1 MEQNNLGEDLQSAY
15 RPNHSTET
23 ALLKVKND
31 ILHAIG
37 NKMVAFVVLLDLSA
51 AFDCVDHPILLQRM
65 SDTFGIMGTAKC
77 WFASYLSGRTSR
89 CKVTCEL
96 SEPQTLKYGV
106 PQGSVVGPQLFNMY
120 TKPLSDI
127 IRLHKGVQ
135 FHSYADD
142 VQLYIFADPRQADS
156 MSQALHSLS
165 ACMEDTLAWM
175 QQNMLKLNCDKTEF
189 LVVSTPQLQRIVAN
203 SSLTFAGTTIH
214 PTASAM
220 SLGVEFD
227 ATLKMDRQ
235 VSAMCKGHYH
245 LSNIAR
251 IRPYI
256 SKEACEHACRAVALS
271 RLDYANSVL
280 FGASNSQ
287 IQRLQCVQNRAAKLI
302 FNARKRDHVTP
313 LLQHLHWLPVRK
325 RILFKILTITY
336 KCLHNQAPT
345 YLSALLST
353 HHSARPGLR
362 STTDSTILHVPR
374 TYTVT
379 DDNAFQSYAPRLW
392 NQLPRNIRTATSL
405 EVFKKLLK
413 TFLFD

>member
-1 MEQNNLGEDLQSAY
+1 MEY
-15 RPNHSTET
+15 
-23 ALLKVKND
+23 
-31 ILHAIG
+31 
-37 NKMVAFVVLLDLSA
+37 
-51 AFDCVDHPILLQRM
+51 
-65 SDTFGIMGTAKC
+65 
-77 WFASYLSGRTSR
+77 
-89 CKVTCEL
+89 
-96 SEPQTLKYGV
+96 
-106 PQGSVVGPQLFNMY
+106 
-120 TKPLSDI
+120 
-127 IRLHKGVQ
+127 
-135 FHSYADD
+135 
-142 VQLYIFADPRQADS
+142 
-156 MSQALHSLS
+156 
-165 ACMEDTLAWM
+165 TLAWM

-214 PTASAM
+214 PTASAR

-235 VSAMCKGHYH
+235 VSAMCKGLHYH

-379 DDNAFQSYAPRLW
+379 DDNAFQSHAPRLW